1 MIIVL
6 IIIKEFKM
14 AIISR
19 RILKPI
25 LGKSKIALERST
37 KYKNI
42 MVSNGIKARLGTFI
56 GGELNGSIQLTAAY
70 SDMTTATKS
79 FANLSANKEIME
91 LMNKR
96 DDDPS
101 GVLIGPE
108 VYRSVY
114 GQPSPEHNILLIREY
129 EVDRKNLS
137 KSIELLAEVEEIG
150 KDEDTNILGLYPIIA
165 DKMDSLYVIYYYSSF
180 ESMGDIIDR
189 IGMSEAFQNVVNRA
203 NEIGKLKS
211 SNVVKML

>member
-1 MIIVL
+1 
-6 IIIKEFKM
+6 M

-25 LGKSKIALERST
+25 LGKSKTALERST
-37 KYKNI
+37 KYKDI
-42 MVSNGIKARLGTFI
+42 MVSNGVKARLGMFV

-70 SDMTTATKS
+70 TDMTSATKS
-79 FANLSANKEIME
+79 FASLSKNKEIME
-91 LMNKR
+91 LMSKR

-101 GVLIGPE
+101 GHLIGPE

-129 EVDRKNLS
+129 EVDRKFLPQ
-137 KSIELLAEVEEIG
+137 SIEILAEADSLA
-150 KDEDTNILGLYPIIA
+150 KDEDTNILALYPVIA
-165 DKMDSLYVIYYYSSF
+165 DKMDTLYVVYYYSSF

-189 IGMSEAFQNVVNRA
+189 IGMSKEFQNLVNKA
-203 NEIGKLKS
+203 NESGKLKA
-211 SNVVKML
+211 SNVVKII

>member
-1 MIIVL
+1 
-6 IIIKEFKM
+6 M

-25 LGKSKIALERST
+25 LGKSKTALERST
-37 KYKNI
+37 NYKDI
-42 MVSNGIKARLGTFI
+42 MVSNGVKARLGMFV

-70 SDMTTATKS
+70 TDMTSATKS
-79 FANLSANKEIME
+79 FASLSKNKEIME
-91 LMNKR
+91 LMSKR

-101 GVLIGPE
+101 GHLIGPE

-129 EVDRKNLS
+129 EVDRKFLPQ
-137 KSIELLAEVEEIG
+137 SIEILAEADALA
-150 KDEDTNILGLYPIIA
+150 KDEDSNVLALYPVIA
-165 DKMDSLYVIYYYSSF
+165 DKMDTLYVVYYYSSF

-189 IGMSEAFQNVVNRA
+189 IGMSKEFQNLVNKA
-203 NEIGKLKS
+203 NESGKLKA
-211 SNVVKML
+211 SNVVKII

>member
-1 MIIVL
+1 
-6 IIIKEFKM
+6 M

-25 LGKSKIALERST
+25 LGKSKTALERSK
-37 KYKNI
+37 KYKDI
-42 MVSNGIKARLGTFI
+42 MVSNGVKARLGMFV

-70 SDMTTATKS
+70 TDMTSATKS
-79 FANLSANKEIME
+79 FADLSKNKEIIE
-91 LMNKR
+91 LMSKR

-101 GVLIGPE
+101 GHLIGPE

-129 EVDRKNLS
+129 EVDRKFVPQS
-137 KSIELLAEVEEIG
+137 VELLAEVEAIG
-150 KDEDTNILGLYPIIA
+150 KDEDTKILGLYPIIA
-165 DKMDSLYVIYYYSSF
+165 DKMDTLFVIYYYSSF

-189 IGMSEAFQNVVNRA
+189 VGMSEAFQNVVSKA
-203 NEIGKLKS
+203 NEIGKLKA
-211 SNVVKML
+211 SNVVRMI

>member
-1 MIIVL
+1 
-6 IIIKEFKM
+6 M

-25 LGKSKIALERST
+25 LGKSKTALERSK
-37 KYKNI
+37 KYKDI
-42 MVSNGIKARLGTFI
+42 MVSNGVKARLGMFV

-70 SDMTTATKS
+70 TDMTSATKS
-79 FANLSANKEIME
+79 FADLSKNREIIE
-91 LMNKR
+91 LMSKR

-101 GVLIGPE
+101 GHLIGPE

-129 EVDRKNLS
+129 EVDRKFVPQS
-137 KSIELLAEVEEIG
+137 VELLAEVEAIG
-150 KDEDTNILGLYPIIA
+150 KDEDTKILGLYPIIA
-165 DKMDSLYVIYYYSSF
+165 DKMDTLFVIYYYSSF

-189 IGMSEAFQNVVNRA
+189 VGMSEAFQNVVNKA
-203 NEIGKLKS
+203 NEIGKLKA
-211 SNVVKML
+211 SNVVRMI

>member
-1 MIIVL
+1 
-6 IIIKEFKM
+6 M

-25 LGKSKIALERST
+25 LGKSKTALERST

-42 MVSNGIKARLGTFI
+42 MVSNGVKARLGMFV

-70 SDMTTATKS
+70 ADMTSATKS
-79 FANLSANKEIME
+79 FADLSENKEIME
-91 LMNKR
+91 LMSKR

-101 GVLIGPE
+101 GHLIGPE

-129 EVDRKNLS
+129 EVDRKFVPQS
-137 KSIELLAEVEEIG
+137 VELLAEVEAIG
-150 KDEDTNILGLYPIIA
+150 KDEDTKILGLYPIIA
-165 DKMDSLYVIYYYSSF
+165 DKMDTLFVIYYYSSF

-189 IGMSEAFQNVVNRA
+189 VGMSEAFQNVVNKA
-203 NEIGKLKS
+203 NEIGKLKA
-211 SNVVKML
+211 SNVVRMI